1 MVEIESAWQRDKGK
15 DFLRSERQFKHPV
28 RRMFLEYAEGETV
41 ADFGCAS
48 CIDYPMWRD
57 NNYKYT
63 GIDFTQ
69 KFLDYAKQL
78 YPSIN
83 LLRRDISD
91 TGLKDKSFD
100 TTYCKDGLEHQPR
113 DKYKDILFEMWRLT
127 TRVLMVAFFIAPTD
141 KPTTY
146 TVIKNLYYKNHYN
159 KDEVI
164 QTFINV
170 TGNKPLII
178 ENIGYNNTALYIVR
192 RQKNE

>member
-1 MVEIESAWQRDKGK
+1 
-15 DFLRSERQFKHPV
+15 
-28 RRMFLEYAEGETV
+28 
-41 ADFGCAS
+41 
-48 CIDYPMWRD
+48 
-57 NNYKYT
+57 
-63 GIDFTQ
+63 
-69 KFLDYAKQL
+69 
-78 YPSIN
+78 
-83 LLRRDISD
+83 
-91 TGLKDKSFD
+91 
-100 TTYCKDGLEHQPR
+100 
-113 DKYKDILFEMWRLT
+113 MWRLT